1 MCLHLNRTQI
11 ESPGLNMT
19 EVRYMKLKTHDDRCE
34 MRREKTINQHEFQKF
49 LANAPCDS
57 KTQLHEFWNNIVIG
71 KCNATHI
78 VHAYDG
84 TDPEDR
90 ELFVKKD
97 TAMYIFN
104 YITCVSEM
112 YNCLY
117 DIDVIRR
124 YYDGVMESLDAK
136 RQNALASILTVGGK
150 CTEVQVKDNGEL
162 NLYFVPKRP
171 VEVRAVSH
179 LLLEWLSNKT
189 TNELE
194 NYVMSAEV
202 LNSKIWAIGLS
213 STSFKVNL
221 LVSGN
226 HT

>member
-1 MCLHLNRTQI
+1 
-11 ESPGLNMT
+11 MT
-19 EVRYMKLKTHDDRCE
+19 EVRYMKLKTYCSDNRCE

-49 LANAPCDS
+49 LANAPYDS
-57 KTQLHEFWNNIVIG
+57 KEQLHEFWNNVVIG

-78 VHAYDG
+78 VHAHDG

-104 YITCVSEM
+104 YITCVSEI

-117 DIDVIRR
+117 DSDVIKR

-136 RQNALASILTVGGK
+136 KQNALASILTVGGH
-150 CTEVQVKDNGEL
+150 CAEVQVKDNSEQ
-162 NLYFVPKRP
+162 NLYFVPQRP
-171 VEVRAVSH
+171 VEVNAVSH

-189 TNELE
+189 TTNELE

-202 LNSKIWAIGLS
+202 MNSKIWAIGLS

-221 LVSGN
+221 LVSGK